1 METENRKPLR
11 RRNGTPSCQ
20 LDSRSQLRYY
30 YLHGEPQPGIH
41 LYMTRL
47 IDEYGCGLENRHPQ
61 GAVWPHR
68 HLPGHMRYVGRATV
82 CSRQHVREQRLLQS
96 EQRITNG
103 SHDQIKKSGMPD
115 RRLGHDRRRMTNA
128 ACIHAL
134 HTTASASQAKVS
146 EYISGVRNKQGRA
159 AAQQHLSK

>member
-1 METENRKPLR
+1 M
-11 RRNGTPSCQ
+11 
-20 LDSRSQLRYY
+20 SRSQLRYC